1 MTSSFKQKR
10 QSGVKRKTK
19 FKHNATKV
27 MKSGTSKRG
36 FKSRTLYWDQ
46 RSGSWKPSRNKPL
59 SVGLRKDFSKT
70 DYKTK
75 KNYELKKKSV
85 NESSNKKLKIISDA
99 RFQGTAP
106 KFGDLRGTATK
117 VKSDNG
123 KPNKEDKPTTESK
136 AKTNELKDETVEQ
149 KINKD
154 NKENKV
160 EKKQVK
166 KDPLAKYRRGEGTK
180 LGKDTRITKKL
191 KKSGFTEDRLAKLRK
206 KNAAFQKAKKGG
218 KEAMK
223 KYRAIYG

>member
-1 MTSSFKQKR
+1 MASQHRR
-10 QSGVKRKTK
+10 QTYNRS
-19 FKHNATKV
+19 KV
-27 MKSGTSKRG
+27 
-36 FKSRTLYWDQ
+36 
-46 RSGSWKPSRNKPL
+46 
-59 SVGLRKDFSKT
+59 
-70 DYKTK
+70 
-75 KNYELKKKSV
+75 
-85 NESSNKKLKIISDA
+85 
-99 RFQGTAP
+99 
-106 KFGDLRGTATK
+106 
-117 VKSDNG
+117 
-123 KPNKEDKPTTESK
+123 
-136 AKTNELKDETVEQ
+136 KTNELKDETVEQ